1 MCFQQNRA
9 KIVAIRLL
17 IPGLMGLAGCMN
29 PGMYHGRP
37 YGQPMMYA
45 PPQSLNQASP
55 GLLQIPESDAPP
67 YDPQTY
73 DRDPDDDFDRP
84 ADNGQFFEEDNEDFV
99 PDPRDP
105 GNFDNDLGGIPT
117 TQTSEPGRNTV
128 ARPSSIQPVGARHVE
143 YGFDTKDYHWLR
155 GVLRYDGD
163 SRHWTINYSVAGN
176 DQYGGTLSL
185 AVSSQQIGGLTD
197 GDPVDV
203 HGHIDPSTR
212 DSRGRDVYRVDSIRR
227 MAVRIAM

>member
-17 IPGLMGLAGCMN
+17 VPGLICLAGCMN
-29 PGMYHGRP
+29 PGTYYGGP
-37 YGQPMMYA
+37 QYGQPMMYA
-45 PPQSLNQASP
+45 PPQTLNQASP

-84 ADNGQFFEEDNEDFV
+84 AENGQFFPEDGADTV
-99 PDPRDP
+99 PNPREP
-105 GNFDNDLGGIPT
+105 GNFDELGIPT
-117 TQTSEPGRNTV
+117 TQTSQPGRNTV
-128 ARPSSIQPVGARHVE
+128 ARPSTIQPVGARHVE
-143 YGFDTKDYHWLR
+143 YGFDTTNYRWLR
-155 GVLRYDGD
+155 GVLRYDD
-163 SRHWTINYSVAGN
+163 QSRHWNITYSVAGN
-176 DQYGGTLSL
+176 DQFGGLLSL

-203 HGHIDPSTR
+203 SGYIDTSTR
-212 DSRGRDVYRVDSIRR
+212 DSGGRAVYQVDSIRK